1 MNLMRRV
8 GTFTLALVLVVGL
21 LGVGLSVCRSFMDPD
36 CMAQM
41 AGAGQNPDHCQ
52 MMCQLGQDESPA
64 LLEKAQP
71 KLSSD
76 TVAILAHQVTLPIQ
90 PQFHSIREGSELDV
104 DNRNPIGKVYLLN
117 ASFLI

>member
-8 GTFTLALVLVVGL
+8 GTLTLVLVLVVGL

-41 AGAGQNPDHCQ
+41 AGAGQNPDQCQ
-52 MMCQLGQDESPA
+52 MMCQLGQDENPA

-76 TVAILAHQVTLPIQ
+76 TVAIFAHQFTLPIQ
-90 PQFHSIREGSELDV
+90 PQLHTTHAGSRLEV
-104 DNRNPIGKVYLLN
+104 DNKNPIGKVYLLN